1 MKEYSREIFSAPF
14 DLVTQGQIQFGC
26 FDDSIKNLNFMDA
39 KRPFGF
45 PTPKIFKY
53 MRLKEWQALQ
63 LGNENYFILIALYN
77 AKALSVNQFILY
89 DKIKNKLYKYEKQTP
104 FWHTKIAHNMQKGLS
119 RYEDKNFRIEIL
131 SDLKDK
137 SIKVKV
143 NIRNYKNLP
152 NVAAEFNV
160 KYNNKSYSPLVVSIP
175 FGKNKGMY
183 SYKNIERMEGA
194 VYLNDFEISFK
205 NENSF
210 CIVDDHKGYYPYNM
224 KYDWVTGAAFIGNK
238 LCCFNLTDNQSI
250 NPEQFNENAFW
261 REGKLYLL
269 PPVKFDRSLENEW
282 HISDKYGILDL
293 YFTPVIENKLNFNLG
308 IIKADYSGPF
318 GTFKGYIKYAPGKK
332 IETDNFFGM
341 GEKKIIRS

>member
-1 MKEYSREIFSAPF
+1 
-14 DLVTQGQIQFGC
+14 
-26 FDDSIKNLNFMDA
+26 
-39 KRPFGF
+39 
-45 PTPKIFKY
+45 
-53 MRLKEWQALQ
+53 
-63 LGNENYFILIALYN
+63 
-77 AKALSVNQFILY
+77 
-89 DKIKNKLYKYEKQTP
+89 
-104 FWHTKIAHNMQKGLS
+104 MQKGLS

-152 NVAAEFNV
+152 NIAAEFNV